1 MNVSDVRVVLSFA
14 RKSLNLMKRRKKPM
28 SNSLRGAMRIA
39 LRKLFRHAR
48 LNAFI
53 GKRSKIIFTE
63 RRKYEAEE
71 DEREYL
77 PVGRHRL
84 AKVDIST
91 IVILAGQYYP

>member
-1 MNVSDVRVVLSFA
+1 M
-14 RKSLNLMKRRKKPM
+14 
-28 SNSLRGAMRIA
+28 
-39 LRKLFRHAR
+39 
-48 LNAFI
+48 
-53 GKRSKIIFTE
+53 SKIIFTE